1 MTREGNCDW
10 RRRVEDVPVNNI
22 NHVVTPIG
30 NNIRKCLNCEI
41 RPMLLEPTSKLIC
54 EGFAGEEDDRYYTGS
69 KLWDLCLDCH
79 YKLAPNEAG
88 MQMNGYWNRVG
99 YDIFMKKYWKIYQS
113 YGILKPVK
121 KKAICL
127 WYSVRPP
134 NEIDEEEFIKRM
146 EKFIESNSIT
156 KGFYT
161 FEWKYPDKCTDHRQR
176 HSIHFHGLLYGV
188 MGKVNFHI
196 ARQKEKYFH
205 LNKKQKFWIYDEED
219 IQDKLDYIQ
228 GRTIDQ
234 TKNAEKH
241 LDKLSR
247 KSLGMAD
254 VIEI

>member
-1 MTREGNCDW
+1 MTREGNCVNSTTDST
-10 RRRVEDVPVNNI
+10 PVNNL
-22 NHVVTPIG
+22 NHIVTPIG
-30 NNIRKCLNCEI
+30 LNVQKCLNCEI
-41 RPMLLEPTSKLIC
+41 RPMLYEPQRHIIRREF
-54 EGFAGEEDDRYYTGS
+54 EGGDEIYYTGS
-69 KLWDLCLDCH
+69 RLWDLCLKCH
-79 YKLAPNEAG
+79 HKIAPNDGGWPWAKRDYEF
-88 MQMNGYWNRVG
+88 
-99 YDIFMKKYWKIYQS
+99 FMKKYWKKYQQ

-134 NEIDEEEFIKRM
+134 NEIDEDDFIKRM

-161 FEWKYPDKCTDHRQR
+161 FEWKYPDKCKDHRQR

-188 MGKVNFHI
+188 MGKINFHI